1 MDPITLAL
9 LGAGVAKA
17 GAGIAQGVGQARAG
31 KKLMLTA
38 AEQRELDDLERRQR
52 TGELGL
58 DERERGR
65 LEQQFLAEQA
75 GAQRELEATALQQ
88 AAARGMSGAVSGRE
102 IFLQEQAQATAERGM
117 RQAQNEAVIEADRSE
132 AAAEAARIN
141 AMRQQQKTAESMR
154 AQGIAQA
161 VSGGLAGAGGVAET
175 QAMMMQQTKVAEL
188 EAGAKAE
195 TDISLLQR
203 RRRAPG
209 TVTGNGLIPT
219 TIPESP
225 VIGGR

>member
-9 LGAGVAKA
+9 LGAGALKA

-31 KKLMLTA
+31 KKLMLTE

-58 DERERGR
+58 GERERGR
-65 LEQQFLAEQA
+65 IEQQFLAEQA

-88 AAARGMSGAVSGRE
+88 AAARGLSGGVSGRE
-102 IFLQEQAQATAERGM
+102 VFLQEQAQAGTERAM
-117 RQAQNEAVIEADRSE
+117 RQQQNEAVIEVDRS
-132 AAAEAARIN
+132 AAEAEKARIN

-161 VSGGLAGAGGVAET
+161 VSGGLAGAGGAAET
-175 QAMMMQQTKVAEL
+175 QALMMQQTEVAQL
-188 EAGAKAE
+188 EAGAKVE
-195 TDISLLQR
+195 SDRELLR
-203 RRRAPG
+203 RRRKEKNA
-209 TVTGNGLIPT
+209 VTGNGLIPVDALDL
-219 TIPESP
+219 P
-225 VIGGR
+225 VAGGG